1 MWLGKQSPHCIKG
14 LTFRPDAEYLQ
25 LPSNQTLVSSF
36 PGAMSRAV
44 ALNHLATALMGLA
57 IVFMFF
63 CLKPDEGWSYWSKKL
78 ESWANFIAWLA
89 FWFDLAYIVVLR
101 DRISNNDTGFD
112 FHLGNAFWLMLY
124 TVLHRSF
131 LSYQVQTN
139 SVAKT

>member
-1 MWLGKQSPHCIKG
+1 MAWQTVSRSTLAYSWLLTQRNRSPHCIKG

-63 CLKPDEGWSYWSKKL
+63 CLKPDEGWSYVS
-78 ESWANFIAWLA
+78 
-89 FWFDLAYIVVLR
+89 
-101 DRISNNDTGFD
+101 
-112 FHLGNAFWLMLY
+112 
-124 TVLHRSF
+124 SF
-131 LSYQVQTN
+131 
-139 SVAKT
+139 

>member
-1 MWLGKQSPHCIKG
+1 MAWQTVSRSTLAYSSLLTQRNRSPHCIKG

-63 CLKPDEGWSYWSKKL
+63 CLKPDEGWPY
-78 ESWANFIAWLA
+78 
-89 FWFDLAYIVVLR
+89 V
-101 DRISNNDTGFD
+101 G
-112 FHLGNAFWLMLY
+112 
-124 TVLHRSF
+124 SF
-131 LSYQVQTN
+131 
-139 SVAKT
+139 